1 MIACQND
8 FIFPL
13 VAYIFQGRS
22 DEKSSIAWMKYKS
35 FITDVKE
42 EKHSPS
48 HKSKPSGQG
57 TNKLKSYCHSL
68 PKQVDAVLI
77 SSQKESASPAS
88 DDGKV
93 SSNYDFG
100 VSTAE
105 RFSCKTF
112 IL

>member
-1 MIACQND
+1 
-8 FIFPL
+8 
-13 VAYIFQGRS
+13 
-22 DEKSSIAWMKYKS
+22 MKYKC

-68 PKQVDAVLI
+68 PKQEEPVLI
-77 SSQKESASPAS
+77 KSERESASPAS

-105 RFSCKTF
+105 RFSCQKI